1 MRKIRLILEYDGADF
16 HGWQTQPDKMTVQGV
31 LEDRVRQ
38 LTGEPVKVLGAG
50 RTDAGVHALAQVAAF
65 RTESAHDILTIKK
78 ALNAV
83 LPEDIRILDATE
95 VHDSFNPRDDALR
108 KSYFYIIAKEKKP
121 PVFLHRYSWTVPQ
134 PLDAPSIIRGSQA
147 LIGTHDFTSFMGA
160 GSDIKN
166 PVREVFSL
174 DIEEMMEIDFMTV
187 RLSGN
192 FIRVRIEAKGF
203 LRHMVRNIVGTLVEI
218 GRGRISP
225 DRIKEILESK
235 DRKLAGQ
242 TAPARGLFLE
252 RIVYCE

>member
-1 MRKIRLILEYDGADF
+1 MRKIKLLLEYDGADY
-16 HGWQTQPDKMTVQGV
+16 HGWQTQPGEITVQGV
-31 LEDRVRQ
+31 LEYRISQ
-38 LTGEPVKVLGAG
+38 LTGEPAKVLGAG

-65 RTESAHDILTIKK
+65 RTESAHDISTIKK
-78 ALNAV
+78 ALNAT
-83 LPEDIRILDATE
+83 LPEDIRIIDVTE
-95 VHDSFNPRDDALR
+95 VPDSFNPRDDAFR
-108 KSYFYIIAKEKKP
+108 KSYFYIIAKDRKP
-121 PVFLHRYSWTVPQ
+121 PVFLHGYSWTVPQ
-134 PLDAPSIIRGSQA
+134 LLDVPSMVRASRT

-166 PVREVFSL
+166 TVREVFSL
-174 DIEEMMEIDFMTV
+174 DIEEIMEIDFMTA
-187 RLSGN
+187 RLKGN

-225 DRIKEILESK
+225 ERLKEILEAR

-252 RIVYCE
+252 RIVY

>member
-1 MRKIRLILEYDGADF
+1 MRKIKLLLEYDGADY
-16 HGWQTQPDKMTVQGV
+16 HGWQTQPEKITVQGV
-31 LEDRVRQ
+31 LEDRIRQ

-65 RTESAHDILTIKK
+65 RTESAHDISTIKK
-78 ALNAV
+78 ALNAT
-83 LPEDIRILDATE
+83 LPEDIRIIDVTE
-95 VHDSFNPRDDALR
+95 VHDSFNPRDDAIG
-108 KSYFYIIAKEKKP
+108 KSYFYIISKERKP
-121 PVFLHRYSWTVPQ
+121 PVFMHGYSWTVPQ
-134 PLDAPSIIRGSQA
+134 PLDVSSIIRASRT

-174 DIEEMMEIDFMTV
+174 DIEEITEIDFMTA

-225 DRIKEILESK
+225 DRLKEILEAR

-252 RIVYCE
+252 RIVY

>member
-1 MRKIRLILEYDGADF
+1 MRKIKLLLEYDGADY
-16 HGWQTQPDKMTVQGV
+16 HGWQAQPEKITVQGV
-31 LEDRVRQ
+31 LEDRIRQ
-38 LTGEPVKVLGAG
+38 LTGGPAKVLGAG

-65 RTESAHDILTIKK
+65 RTESAHDISTIKK
-78 ALNAV
+78 ALNAT
-83 LPEDIRILDATE
+83 LPEDIRIIDVTE
-95 VHDSFNPRDDALR
+95 VHDSFNPRDNALR
-108 KSYFYIIAKEKKP
+108 KSYFYIISKERKP
-121 PVFLHRYSWTVPQ
+121 PVFLHGYSWTVPQ
-134 PLDAPSIIRGSQA
+134 PLNVPSIILASQT

-174 DIEEMMEIDFMTV
+174 DIEEITEIDFMTA
-187 RLSGN
+187 RLKGN

-218 GRGRISP
+218 GRGGISP
-225 DRIKEILESK
+225 DRLKDILEAK

-252 RIVYCE
+252 RIVY

>member
-1 MRKIRLILEYDGADF
+1 MRKIRLLLEYDGADY
-16 HGWQTQPDKMTVQGV
+16 HGWQTQPDKITVQGV

-65 RTESAHDILTIKK
+65 RTESAHDISTIKK
-78 ALNAV
+78 ALNAT
-83 LPEDIRILDATE
+83 LPEDIRIIDVTE
-95 VHDSFNPRDDALR
+95 VHDSFNPRDDALG
-108 KSYFYIIAKEKKP
+108 KSYFYIIAKERKP

-134 PLDAPSIIRGSQA
+134 PLDAPTIIRGSQA

-174 DIEEMMEIDFMTV
+174 DIEEIMEIDFMTV

-203 LRHMVRNIVGTLVEI
+203 LRHMVRNIVGTLVEV

-225 DRIKEILESK
+225 DRLKEILEAR